1 MTQGMSLNTHARDT
15 QIDQR
20 FEHHMQ
26 REWVR
31 FMARGGMASL
41 S

>member
-26 REWVR
+26 RECVR

>member
-1 MTQGMSLNTHARDT
+1 MSLNTHARDT
-15 QIDQR
+15 QIDQL
-20 FEHHMQ
+20 FEQPMQ
-26 REWVR
+26 RECVR